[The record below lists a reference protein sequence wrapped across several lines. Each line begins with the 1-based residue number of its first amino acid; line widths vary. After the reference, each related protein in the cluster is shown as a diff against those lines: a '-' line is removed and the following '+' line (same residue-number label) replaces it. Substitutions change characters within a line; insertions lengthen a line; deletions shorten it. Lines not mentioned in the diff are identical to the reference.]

1 MTAAAAIARFERE
14 SRMGS
19 GDFRRRYLRGEFGR
33 VAWARAWFGL
43 LG

>member
-14 SRMGS
+14 SHMAS

-33 VAWARAWFGL
+33 VAWARAWFSL
-43 LG
+43 LR